1 MLTFAADSSRIPLLG
16 QPGLSTYFDCPQ
28 SWADL
33 LNAFTP
39 SHICEPRA
47 RQGKFGNHMAML
59 PLGCV
64 RILSTYGS
72 AIQLES
78 KSSGLAHLVMPYR
91 GLTRWRVD
99 RHWLDGW
106 THESLLYV
114 PPGPLQ
120 IENTVTAGIVTF
132 VDPEALLQT
141 ALSMAG
147 VHESNVMIK
156 ASLSSPQLIQVQ
168 DPCNQRLAN
177 VLYSTYQNLDLL
189 LSAGADV
196 LRLSRIDD
204 QILRL
209 WVLLLIPEL
218 QADDERSNQ
227 SFLGESGSA
236 WLKALA
242 TWIEAHADQPL
253 ALSDLERQSGYSRR
267 SLQLAFRTH
276 LGCSP
281 MQWVKRCRMQKARER
296 LQHPA
301 LGDSVGSVAQG
312 LGFVNVASFTRDFSR
327 LFGER
332 PSAVLRQA
340 RSYPVSGR

>member
-1 MLTFAADSSRIPLLG
+1 
-16 QPGLSTYFDCPQ
+16 
-28 SWADL
+28 
-33 LNAFTP
+33 
-39 SHICEPRA
+39 
-47 RQGKFGNHMAML
+47 MAML
-59 PLGCV
+59 PLGCM

-78 KSSGLAHLVMPYR
+78 KGSGLAHLVMPYR

-99 RHWLDGW
+99 RHWLDSW

-132 VDPEALLQT
+132 VDPDALLQT

-147 VHESNVMIK
+147 VHETNVMMK
-156 ASLSSPQLIQVQ
+156 AVLSSPQLIPLQGHY
-168 DPCNQRLAN
+168 NQSLAR

-189 LSAGADV
+189 LSAGAEV
-196 LRLSRIDD
+196 LHHSRIDD

-209 WVLLLIPEL
+209 WVLLLVPGL
-218 QADDERSNQ
+218 QAAADWSSQ
-227 SFLGESGSA
+227 VVLGESGSA
-236 WLKALA
+236 WVKALA
-242 TWIEAHADQPL
+242 AWIEAHADQPL

-267 SLQLAFRTH
+267 SLQLAFRAH
-276 LGCSP
+276 MGCSP
-281 MQWVKRCRMQKARER
+281 MHWVKRCRMQKARER
-296 LQHPA
+296 LQRPSP
-301 LGDSVGSVAQG
+301 GDSVGSVAYA
-312 LGFVNVASFTRDFSR
+312 LGFVNVASFSRDFTR

-340 RSYPVSGR
+340 RS

>member
-1 MLTFAADSSRIPLLG
+1 M
-16 QPGLSTYFDCPQ
+16 
-28 SWADL
+28 
-33 LNAFTP
+33 
-39 SHICEPRA
+39 
-47 RQGKFGNHMAML
+47 
-59 PLGCV
+59 

-78 KSSGLAHLVMPYR
+78 KGSGLAHLVMPYR
-91 GLTRWRVD
+91 GLTRWRID
-99 RHWLDGW
+99 RHWLDSW

-132 VDPEALLQT
+132 VDPDALLQT

-147 VHESNVMIK
+147 VHENNVIIK
-156 ASLSSPQLIQVQ
+156 ATLSSPQLIPLQEHY
-168 DPCNQRLAN
+168 NRSLAK
-177 VLYSTYQNLDLL
+177 VLYSTYQNRDLL
-189 LSAGADV
+189 LSTGAEV
-196 LRLSRIDD
+196 LHHARIDD

-209 WVLLLIPEL
+209 WVLLLVPGL
-218 QADDERSNQ
+218 QAADDCSSQ
-227 SFLGESGSA
+227 VFLGENGSA
-236 WLKALA
+236 WVRALA
-242 TWIEAHADQPL
+242 AWIEAHADQAL

-276 LGCSP
+276 MGCSP

-296 LQHPA
+296 LKHPA
-301 LGDSVGSVAQG
+301 YGDSVASVAYG
-312 LGFVNVASFTRDFSR
+312 LGFMNVTSFSRDFRR

-340 RSYPVSGR
+340 RS

>member
-1 MLTFAADSSRIPLLG
+1 MAADAAYIPLLG
-16 QPGLSTYFDCPQ
+16 QPGLSYAFDCPQ
-28 SWADL
+28 SWAGQ
-33 LNAFTP
+33 LNAWTP
-39 SHICEPRA
+39 SHVCEPRA
-47 RQGKFGNHMAML
+47 RQGQFVNRMAML
-59 PLGCV
+59 PLGCM
-64 RILSTYGS
+64 RILSTHGS

-78 KSSGLAHLVMPYR
+78 TGSGLAHLVMPYR
-91 GLTRWRVD
+91 GLTRWRVE
-99 RHWLDGW
+99 RHWLDSW
-106 THESLLYV
+106 THASLLYV

-132 VDPEALLQT
+132 VDPDALLQT

-147 VHESNVMIK
+147 VHESNMVIK
-156 ASLSSPQLIQVQ
+156 AALTSPQLIPLQEHRSQ
-168 DPCNQRLAN
+168 ALAK

-196 LRLSRIDD
+196 LHHSRIDD

-209 WVLLLIPEL
+209 WVLLLIPGL
-218 QADDERSNQ
+218 QAADDCSSRFS
-227 SFLGESGSA
+227 LGETGSA
-236 WLKALA
+236 WVKALA
-242 TWIEAHADQPL
+242 AWIEAHADQPL

-281 MQWVKRCRMQKARER
+281 VQWVRRCRMQKARER
-296 LQHPA
+296 LQHPSP
-301 LGDSVGSVAQG
+301 GDSVGSVAFG
-312 LGFVNVASFTRDFSR
+312 LGFVNVASFSRDFMR

-340 RSYPVSGR
+340 RS

>member
-1 MLTFAADSSRIPLLG
+1 
-16 QPGLSTYFDCPQ
+16 
-28 SWADL
+28 
-33 LNAFTP
+33 
-39 SHICEPRA
+39 
-47 RQGKFGNHMAML
+47 
-59 PLGCV
+59 
-64 RILSTYGS
+64 
-72 AIQLES
+72 
-78 KSSGLAHLVMPYR
+78 
-91 GLTRWRVD
+91 VD

-114 PPGPLQ
+114 PPGPLR

-147 VHESNVMIK
+147 VNESNVMIK
-156 ASLSSPQLIQVQ
+156 AILSSPQLIPVQ
-168 DPCNQRLAN
+168 GPCNQRLAN

-189 LSAGADV
+189 LSAGADI
-196 LRLSRIDD
+196 LRHSRIDD

-227 SFLGESGSA
+227 SSLGESGSA

-242 TWIEAHADQPL
+242 TWIDAHADQPL

-267 SLQLAFRTH
+267 SLQLAFRAH

-281 MQWVKRCRMQKARER
+281 MQWVKRCRMQKARVR

-340 RSYPVSGR
+340 RSYLVSGR

>member
-1 MLTFAADSSRIPLLG
+1 MENIASDSARIPLLAK
-16 QPGLSTYFDCPQ
+16 PGLSHSFDCPQ
-28 SWADL
+28 SWADH
-33 LNAFTP
+33 LNAWTP
-39 SHICEPRA
+39 SHLCEPKA
-47 RQGKFGNHMAML
+47 RQGAFVNRMAML
-59 PLGCV
+59 PLGCM

-78 KSSGLAHLVMPYR
+78 KGSGLAHLVMPYR

-99 RHWLDGW
+99 RHWLDSW

-132 VDPEALLQT
+132 VDPDALLQT

-147 VHESNVMIK
+147 VHETNVMMK
-156 ASLSSPQLIQVQ
+156 AVLSSPQLIPLQGHY
-168 DPCNQRLAN
+168 NQSLAR

-189 LSAGADV
+189 LPAGAEV
-196 LRLSRIDD
+196 LHHSRIDD

-209 WVLLLIPEL
+209 WVLLLVPGL
-218 QADDERSNQ
+218 QAAADWSSQ
-227 SFLGESGSA
+227 VVLGESGSA
-236 WLKALA
+236 WVKALA
-242 TWIEAHADQPL
+242 AWIEAHADQPL

-267 SLQLAFRTH
+267 SLQLAFRAH
-276 LGCSP
+276 MGCSP
-281 MQWVKRCRMQKARER
+281 MHWVKRCRMQKARER
-296 LQHPA
+296 LQHPSP
-301 LGDSVGSVAQG
+301 GDSVGSVAYA
-312 LGFVNVASFTRDFSR
+312 LGFVNVASFSRDFTR

-340 RSYPVSGR
+340 RS

>member
-1 MLTFAADSSRIPLLG
+1 
-16 QPGLSTYFDCPQ
+16 
-28 SWADL
+28 
-33 LNAFTP
+33 
-39 SHICEPRA
+39 
-47 RQGKFGNHMAML
+47 
-59 PLGCV
+59 
-64 RILSTYGS
+64 
-72 AIQLES
+72 
-78 KSSGLAHLVMPYR
+78 
-91 GLTRWRVD
+91 
-99 RHWLDGW
+99 
-106 THESLLYV
+106 
-114 PPGPLQ
+114 
-120 IENTVTAGIVTF
+120 
-132 VDPEALLQT
+132 
-141 ALSMAG
+141 MAG
-147 VHESNVMIK
+147 VNESNVMIK
-156 ASLSSPQLIQVQ
+156 AILSSPQLIPVQ
-168 DPCNQRLAN
+168 GPCNQRLAN

-189 LSAGADV
+189 LSSGADV
-196 LRLSRIDD
+196 LRHSRIDD

-227 SFLGESGSA
+227 SSLGESGSA

-242 TWIEAHADQPL
+242 TWIDAHADQPL

-267 SLQLAFRTH
+267 SLQLAFRAH

-281 MQWVKRCRMQKARER
+281 MQWVKRCRMQKARVR

-340 RSYPVSGR
+340 RSYLVSGR

>member
-1 MLTFAADSSRIPLLG
+1 MLILASDSARIPLLG

-28 SWADL
+28 SWAEQ

-39 SHICEPRA
+39 SHICEPKA
-47 RQGKFGNHMAML
+47 RQGQFGNRMAML
-59 PLGCV
+59 PLGCM

-78 KSSGLAHLVMPYR
+78 RSSGLAHLVMPYR
-91 GLTRWRVD
+91 GLTRWYVD

-114 PPGPLQ
+114 PPGPLR

-147 VHESNVMIK
+147 VNESNVMIK
-156 ASLSSPQLIQVQ
+156 AILSSPQLIPVQ
-168 DPCNQRLAN
+168 GPCNQRLAN

-189 LSAGADV
+189 LSAGADI
-196 LRLSRIDD
+196 LRHSRIDD

-227 SFLGESGSA
+227 SSLGESGSA

-242 TWIEAHADQPL
+242 TWIDAHADQPL

-267 SLQLAFRTH
+267 SLQLAFRAH

-281 MQWVKRCRMQKARER
+281 MQWVKRCRMQKARVR

-340 RSYPVSGR
+340 RSYLVSGR

>member
-1 MLTFAADSSRIPLLG
+1 M
-16 QPGLSTYFDCPQ
+16 
-28 SWADL
+28 
-33 LNAFTP
+33 
-39 SHICEPRA
+39 
-47 RQGKFGNHMAML
+47 
-59 PLGCV
+59 

-78 KSSGLAHLVMPYR
+78 KGSGLAHLVMPYR
-91 GLTRWRVD
+91 GLTRWRID
-99 RHWLDGW
+99 RHWLDSW

-132 VDPEALLQT
+132 VDPDALLQT

-147 VHESNVMIK
+147 VHENNVIIK
-156 ASLSSPQLIQVQ
+156 ATLSSPQLIPLQEHY
-168 DPCNQRLAN
+168 NRSLAR

-189 LSAGADV
+189 LSTGAKA
-196 LRLSRIDD
+196 LHHSRIDD

-209 WVLLLIPEL
+209 WVLLLVPGL
-218 QADDERSNQ
+218 QAADDCSSQ
-227 SFLGESGSA
+227 VFLGENGSA
-236 WLKALA
+236 WVRALA
-242 TWIEAHADQPL
+242 AWIEAHADQAL

-267 SLQLAFRTH
+267 SLQLAFRSH
-276 LGCSP
+276 MGCSP

-296 LQHPA
+296 LKHPA
-301 LGDSVGSVAQG
+301 YGDSVASVAYG
-312 LGFVNVASFTRDFSR
+312 LGFMNVTSFSRDFRR

-340 RSYPVSGR
+340 RS